1 MMEIKNLSAFYGKRQ
16 VLFDIDLCIA
26 RGRFTAVIGRNGSGK
41 STLLASITSQIPHS
55 GRVTLAGRDIAA
67 YSRRERAKLIS
78 ILPQSL
84 PLTEFG
90 VGATVAF
97 GREPYLDV
105 SGKLSQA
112 DRAAVDEA
120 VRLCGIGH
128 LTEKKLSEVSGGE
141 RQTVYL
147 AMILA
152 QGAEVMLLDEPT
164 TYMDAA
170 RAKQFLGV
178 LKKAQT
184 EKNRT
189 VVAVMHDISQVMRY
203 ADDIILMDGGRV
215 VLAGTREAAI
225 SSGEIERV
233 MEVEKHTLQ
242 NGEIIY
248 I

>member
-1 MMEIKNLSAFYGKRQ
+1 MSAFYGKRQ
-16 VLFDIDLCIA
+16 VLFDIDLCVA

-55 GRVTLAGRDIAA
+55 GTITLAGRELSAF
-67 YSRRERAKLIS
+67 SRRERAKLTS
-78 ILPQSL
+78 FLPQSL

-97 GREPYLDV
+97 GREPYLDL
-105 SGKLSQA
+105 SGKLSHEDKEAIDQ
-112 DRAAVDEA
+112 A

-128 LTEKKLSEVSGGE
+128 LTEKKLSEISGGE

-170 RAKQFLGV
+170 RAKHFLGV
-178 LKKAQT
+178 LKGAQA
-184 EKNRT
+184 EGGRT
-189 VVAVMHDISQVMRY
+189 VVAVMHDISQAMRY
-203 ADDIILMDGGRV
+203 ANNIVLMDGGRV
-215 VLAGTREAAI
+215 VFAGTREAAI
-225 SSGEIERV
+225 ASGEIERV